1 MILKKFKEELLGKE
15 TFYSSLTGKKVSD
28 KENEHVLKVW
38 NRFQMKWMKDYTCT
52 YTCDLYL
59 KYALLLTDVLVI
71 NIMWGTRFKL
81 GCNAQNRWKWST
93 SHL

>member
-38 NRFQMKWMKDYTCT
+38 NRFQMKRMKDYTCT
-52 YTCDLYL
+52 YTCDLY
-59 KYALLLTDVLVI
+59 
-71 NIMWGTRFKL
+71 
-81 GCNAQNRWKWST
+81 
-93 SHL
+93 

>member
-38 NRFQMKWMKDYTCT
+38 NKFQMKTMKDYTCT

>member
-38 NRFQMKWMKDYTCT
+38 NRFQMKRMKDYTCT

-81 GCNAQNRWKWST
+81 GCIAQNRWKWST

>member
-15 TFYSSLTGKKVSD
+15 TFCSSLTGKKVSD

-38 NRFQMKWMKDYTCT
+38 NRFQMKRMKDYTCT

>member
-38 NRFQMKWMKDYTCT
+38 NRFQMKRMKDYTCT

>member
-38 NRFQMKWMKDYTCT
+38 NKFQMKRMKDYTCT